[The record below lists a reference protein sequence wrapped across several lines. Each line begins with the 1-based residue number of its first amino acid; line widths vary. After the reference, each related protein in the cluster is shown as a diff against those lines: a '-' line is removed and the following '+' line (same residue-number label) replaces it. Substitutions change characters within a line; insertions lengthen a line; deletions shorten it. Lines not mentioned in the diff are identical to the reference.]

1 MMKAK
6 KLVDSKRIRA
16 RMIMLGLRNRDL
28 AKAWGCAEQTASQ
41 KLNGTRPLSLEEA
54 NKLARL
60 LKLSEV
66 EYYVFYLNQ
75 KSRSAIK
82 EARHATQ

>member
-1 MMKAK
+1 MQLQEEVNMMKAK

-54 NKLARL
+54 NKLAQL

-66 EYYVFYLNQ
+66 EYYVFLF
-75 KSRSAIK
+75 KSEIA
-82 EARHATQ
+82 

>member
-6 KLVDSKRIRA
+6 KLVDSKKIRA

-28 AKAWGCAEQTASQ
+28 AKVWGCAEQTVSQ
-41 KLNGTRPLSLEEA
+41 KLNGTRPLSLDEA
-54 NKLARL
+54 NKLAQL

-66 EYYVFYLNQ
+66 EYYAFLF
-75 KSRSAIK
+75 KPKIA
-82 EARHATQ
+82 

>member
-41 KLNGTRPLSLEEA
+41 KLNGTRPLSLEETRR
-54 NKLARL
+54 KLY
-60 LKLSEV
+60 EGG
-66 EYYVFYLNQ
+66 E
-75 KSRSAIK
+75 
-82 EARHATQ
+82 RHVCSYAVHQGLHPEPSG

>member
-28 AKAWGCAEQTASQ
+28 AKAWGRAEQTASQ

-54 NKLARL
+54 NKLAQL

-66 EYYVFYLNQ
+66 EYYVFLFKQ
-75 KSRSAIK
+75 EIA
-82 EARHATQ
+82 

>member
-41 KLNGTRPLSLEEA
+41 KLNGT
-54 NKLARL
+54 
-60 LKLSEV
+60 
-66 EYYVFYLNQ
+66 
-75 KSRSAIK
+75 
-82 EARHATQ
+82 

>member
-28 AKAWGCAEQTASQ
+28 AKAWGGAEQTASQ

-54 NKLARL
+54 NKLAQL

-66 EYYVFYLNQ
+66 EYYVFLF
-75 KSRSAIK
+75 KSEIA
-82 EARHATQ
+82 